1 MYNQWY
7 DISFATLYDAENC
20 PVHAWKECMMA
31 AHNGVDNKVYRV
43 HHKAAFCVFWLLVVS
58 PFYLI
63 KIPLIRY
70 ICISPRCLG
79 VALIFT
85 WLPVFQPFVLANNGT
100 WNPHQV
106 ELALWTHYVASEMKP
121 ELLNTIPNP
130 TENGTSHHDQKN
142 GDSTPKP
149 QVLQHS

>member
-1 MYNQWY
+1 MFGGC
-7 DISFATLYDAENC
+7 IHFHMTT
-20 PVHAWKECMMA
+20 
-31 AHNGVDNKVYRV
+31 
-43 HHKAAFCVFWLLVVS
+43 
-58 PFYLI
+58 
-63 KIPLIRY
+63 
-70 ICISPRCLG
+70 CIS
-79 VALIFT
+79 T
-85 WLPVFQPFVLANNGT
+85 FVLANNGT

>member
-1 MYNQWY
+1 MHFPQM
-7 DISFATLYDAENC
+7 FGGC
-20 PVHAWKECMMA
+20 
-31 AHNGVDNKVYRV
+31 
-43 HHKAAFCVFWLLVVS
+43 
-58 PFYLI
+58 
-63 KIPLIRY
+63 IRFHMTF
-70 ICISPRCLG
+70 I
-79 VALIFT
+79 
-85 WLPVFQPFVLANNGT
+85 FQPFVLANNGT

>member
-1 MYNQWY
+1 MFRGCIRFHMITY
-7 DISFATLYDAENC
+7 ISTF
-20 PVHAWKECMMA
+20 
-31 AHNGVDNKVYRV
+31 
-43 HHKAAFCVFWLLVVS
+43 FF
-58 PFYLI
+58 F
-63 KIPLIRY
+63 
-70 ICISPRCLG
+70 
-79 VALIFT
+79 
-85 WLPVFQPFVLANNGT
+85 LANNGT